1 MTETRRLQNVA
12 ENWQILLK
20 CLSLLS
26 QESLTDIQS
35 GKINKKHLLQLLQLI
50 IKHAGK
56 MRADVHL
63 LQLSETIKTQKDIED
78 LIQKISADK
87 TTAD

>member
-12 ENWQILLK
+12 ENWQVLIK
-20 CLSLLS
+20 CLSLLG
-26 QESLTDIQS
+26 QESLSDIQS
-35 GKINKKHLLQLLQLI
+35 GNIDKKHLLELLQLI

-63 LQLSETIKTQKDIED
+63 LQLSERIKTQKDIED
-78 LIQKISADK
+78 LIQKLSSDK
-87 TTAD
+87 TTVE

>member
-12 ENWQILLK
+12 ENWQVLIK
-20 CLSLLS
+20 CLSLLG
-26 QESLTDIQS
+26 QESLSDIQS
-35 GKINKKHLLQLLQLI
+35 GNIDKKHLLELLQLI

-63 LQLSETIKTQKDIED
+63 LQLSERIKTQKDIED
-78 LIQKISADK
+78 LIQKLSSDK
-87 TTAD
+87 TTAE